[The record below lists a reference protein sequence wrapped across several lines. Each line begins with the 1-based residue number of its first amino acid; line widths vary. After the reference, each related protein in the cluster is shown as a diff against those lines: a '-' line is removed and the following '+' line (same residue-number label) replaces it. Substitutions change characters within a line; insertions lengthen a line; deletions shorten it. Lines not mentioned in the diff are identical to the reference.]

1 MSNFCE
7 NELIRLLKSSEH
19 GFTIQPDETTDIA
32 ELSILLVIVRYI
44 HGTAAQENMLICK
57 SLPTR
62 TTAEEIFNIV
72 NSYFKKHDI
81 SWDLCHQRPAKRQ
94 KLQRDCRLRFTS
106 RHFSDL
112 ASSSS
117 SKKNASKLPHVFK
130 LELDFQITRFSKMMS
145 MNSNKKKGRPAP
157 NSKLGRPKLYNDK
170 SMDFDGVYGNSR
182 LMHAA
187 ASLVGCVVQVQLRDG
202 TIHEGIL
209 QTFSQQFELVLEIVH
224 RVRESPSISQGM
236 GPSLGSLLASFP
248 FEGGLS
254 EKLIFRLTD
263 IVVLTACNVDV
274 DFAVKD
280 SFTDTAISRFN
291 GQVLEK
297 ELEPW
302 EGASSDTEN
311 TLLGGD
317 EDDGAN
323 GWDAN
328 DMFRTNAEKYGVKS
342 SYDNTLQE
350 YTVPLTKKDT
360 EEYRLKEAKASKI
373 AHEIESNM
381 TCQARMQMENG
392 DEEDRFSAVVRPDDG
407 SSPKYVLPQKR
418 RNTPGGKRQPIAM
431 SPVHSPKPYQPSQAP
446 SLNPKD
452 SSLNGENSAV
462 ESAKTSCSSS
472 VLESGPPVPSKPYIL
487 CAPSSQTLPPRIER
501 RRENERKLA
510 KQKGRNDEIEEF
522 RKFSSNFKLSEEC
535 KETSDDFTV
544 TDCKSDSNMLATKL
558 AEQCK
563 IEKDTEEKTTDISKS
578 TLNPNAKEFVFN
590 PNAKSFTP
598 RSVPASSPQAPRLQA
613 QSPVVMVPHSQMISG
628 PLFTTMGPQYVMQPF
643 APLSQPPRYRK
654 ASNSQ
659 PMLAQPTPPS
669 QLSMQYSSPQLH
681 AAAPPQQTMG
691 YPQMNFVVG
700 PRVVSP
706 QPVGVV
712 PTSHSVSYCDTSH
725 LPTHLINKYCIAVS
739 AHPGTN
745 NANHTLPQQPV
756 AQHPPQSQTP
766 VLHPSPSPQPPTL
779 YPPMGQH
786 HPMHHFPTQQVV
798 LMQQQQQ
805 QPQLQQGHHHPLH
818 LMHGQNPAGHLA
830 TPGPMMPQMTI
841 IPTCAPATLPTIST
855 PPFMQHPQ
863 GR

>member
-1 MSNFCE
+1 MATCTQAKVALNDRSC
-7 NELIRLLKSSEH
+7 LKS
-19 GFTIQPDETTDIA
+19 
-32 ELSILLVIVRYI
+32 
-44 HGTAAQENMLICK
+44 
-57 SLPTR
+57 
-62 TTAEEIFNIV
+62 
-72 NSYFKKHDI
+72 
-81 SWDLCHQRPAKRQ
+81 
-94 KLQRDCRLRFTS
+94 
-106 RHFSDL
+106 
-112 ASSSS
+112 
-117 SKKNASKLPHVFK
+117 
-130 LELDFQITRFSKMMS
+130 RFSKMMS

-157 NSKLGRPKLYNDK
+157 NSKLGRSKFYNEK

-202 TIHEGIL
+202 SVYEGIL
-209 QTFSQQFELVLEIVH
+209 RTFSHQFELVLEIVH
-224 RVRESPSISQGM
+224 RVRESSSISQGLC
-236 GPSLGSLLASFP
+236 PSLGSLLTSFP

-254 EKLIFRLTD
+254 DKLIFRLTD

-302 EGASSDTEN
+302 EGASSDTES
-311 TLLGGD
+311 TVLGGD
-317 EDDGAN
+317 DDDGAN

-381 TCQARMQMENG
+381 TYQARLQMENG

-407 SSPKYVLPQKR
+407 SSPNEIQSTRTPEKDPQDRLSQNTKQHILQQIVVKGKKKYPPKPCRIMQLREKAKRDEIYVCQFYQVPFQRYVLPQKR
-418 RNTPGGKRQPIAM
+418 RNAPGGKRQPIAM
-431 SPVHSPKPYQPSQAP
+431 SPVHGPKPYPPSQAS
-446 SLNPKD
+446 SLAPKD
-452 SSLNGENSAV
+452 LSLNGESPVV
-462 ESAKTSCSSS
+462 EIAKTSCSPS
-472 VLESGPPVPSKPYIL
+472 VLENVPPVPSKPYIL
-487 CAPSSQTLPPRIER
+487 CPPSCQTLPPRIER

-535 KETSDDFTV
+535 KETSDDFIISN
-544 TDCKSDSNMLATKL
+544 CKSDSSTLATKL

-563 IEKDTEEKTTDISKS
+563 IEKDTEDKTTDISKS

-725 LPTHLINKYCIAVS
+725 LPAHLINKYCIAVS

-745 NANHTLPQQPV
+745 NASHTLPQQPV

-766 VLHPSPSPQPPTL
+766 VLHPSPSPQPPAL

-830 TPGPMMPQMTI
+830 TAGPMMSQMTI